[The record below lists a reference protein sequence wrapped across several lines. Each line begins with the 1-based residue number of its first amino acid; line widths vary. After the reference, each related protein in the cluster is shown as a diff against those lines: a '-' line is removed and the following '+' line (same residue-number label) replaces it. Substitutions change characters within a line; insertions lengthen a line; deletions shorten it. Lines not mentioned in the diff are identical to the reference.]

1 MDKSKLLA
9 PATSTGSG
17 FPEGEVEIPG
27 KGTVRVRGL
36 SRWEVLRAERID
48 GGSLMK
54 ERFVLACAML
64 DPEMG
69 EDDIAEWQKIS
80 NPMEIN
86 SVAMKV
92 NELSGLTPRAGKEA
106 YKSLRDGS
114 GDGVGLLPGGPPAHD
129 GGPAAPDD
137 ERTGVAGVDGLALA

>member
-9 PATSTGSG
+9 PSASTGSG

-48 GGSLMK
+48 GGTLEK
-54 ERFVLACAML
+54 ERFILSRAML

-69 EDDIAEWQKIS
+69 EDDVAEWQKIS
-80 NPMEIN
+80 GPMEIN
-86 SVAMKV
+86 SVAMKI
-92 NELSGLTPRAGKEA
+92 NQISGLSSGAAKEA
-106 YKSLRDGS
+106 YKSPGDGP
-114 GDGVGLLPGGPPAHD
+114 GDGVGLLPGGPPTHD
-129 GGPAAPDD
+129 GGPAAPND
-137 ERTGVAGVDGLALA
+137 ERSGVSGVDGLPLA